1 MEIHEIE
8 SSMEAIL
15 FASGEPVAAERLAAV
30 LGLDTDTVLNAAS
43 HLADRYSFERR
54 GIRLVRMEHA
64 LQLCSAPEY
73 ADTVRLA
80 LETRKPPQLTQPSLE
95 VLAIVA
101 YFQPVTRTYIEQVRG
116 VDSSYTVNMLQDRGM
131 IEECGRLPVPGR
143 PALFRTTGT
152 FLRTFGISSLDELPP
167 LPETEPEDEDGQM
180 KLIQAIAA
188 LQPQKE
194 AAEST
199 EEGESP

>member
-80 LETRKPPQLTQPSLE
+80 LETRKPPQLTQNSPE

-101 YFQPVTRTYIEQVRG
+101 YFQPVTSTYIE
-116 VDSSYTVNMLQDRGM
+116 
-131 IEECGRLPVPGR
+131 
-143 PALFRTTGT
+143 
-152 FLRTFGISSLDELPP
+152 
-167 LPETEPEDEDGQM
+167 
-180 KLIQAIAA
+180 
-188 LQPQKE
+188 
-194 AAEST
+194 
-199 EEGESP
+199 

>member
-1 MEIHEIE
+1 
-8 SSMEAIL
+8 
-15 FASGEPVAAERLAAV
+15 
-30 LGLDTDTVLNAAS
+30 
-43 HLADRYSFERR
+43 
-54 GIRLVRMEHA
+54 
-64 LQLCSAPEY
+64 
-73 ADTVRLA
+73 
-80 LETRKPPQLTQPSLE
+80 
-95 VLAIVA
+95 
-101 YFQPVTRTYIEQVRG
+101 
-116 VDSSYTVNMLQDRGM
+116 
-131 IEECGRLPVPGR
+131 R

-188 LQPQKE
+188 LQPPKE